1 MSALFD
7 LASRTALITGAATEV
22 GLAIASALADA
33 GARVVVNG
41 RDPLKAEAVVQC
53 IGVYR
58 ARTCCFD
65 VTDEEAVAHSVDK
78 LERAGWPVDIL
89 VNNAGGSASA
99 VLVSQIVS
107 NRMITRGTGGKIIT
121 IGDNSVRALT
131 RALAAECA
139 QHGINVNALAAGS
152 TGAPAPDGER
162 EQWVTHRDQTQCWTR
177 SDDLRGPAVFL
188 ASAASDHVNGQLLHV
203 GDGPRSC
210 A

>member
-7 LASRTALITGAATEV
+7 LAGRTALITGAATEV
-22 GLAIASALADA
+22 GLAIAGALADA

-41 RDPLKAEAVVQC
+41 RDPLKAEAAVQC
-53 IGVYR
+53 VGVYR

-65 VTDEEAVAHSVDK
+65 VTDEEAVVHSVDK
-78 LERAGWPVDIL
+78 LEQAGWPVDIL
-89 VNNAGGSASA
+89 VNNAGGSGSA
-99 VLVSQIVS
+99 VLMSQIVS
-107 NRMITRGTGGKIIT
+107 RRMIARGAGGKIIT

-131 RALAAECA
+131 RALAAEWA

-152 TGAPAPDGER
+152 TGAPAADGEL
-162 EQWVTHRDQTQCWTR
+162 EQWVTCRDQTQCRT
-177 SDDLRGPAVFL
+177 SGVDLRGPAVFL

-203 GDGPRSC
+203 GDGPTSC

>member
-7 LASRTALITGAATEV
+7 LAGRTALITGAATEV
-22 GLAIASALADA
+22 GLAIAGALADA
-33 GARVVVNG
+33 GARVVVNA
-41 RDPLKAEAVVQC
+41 RDPLKAEAAVQY

-65 VTDEEAVAHSVDK
+65 ITDDEAVVHSVDK
-78 LERAGWPVDIL
+78 LEKAGWPVDIL

-107 NRMITRGTGGKIIT
+107 GRMITRGTSGKIIT
-121 IGDNSVRALT
+121 VGDNSVRALT
-131 RALAAECA
+131 QALAAEWA
-139 QHGINVNALAAGS
+139 RHRINVNALAAGS
-152 TGAPAPDGER
+152 TGASAPDGEL
-162 EQWVTHRDQTQCWTR
+162 EQWVTPRDQTECRTR

-188 ASAASDHVNGQLLHV
+188 ASAASDHVNGQLLYV
-203 GDGPRSC
+203 GGGSRSC